1 MCALVAMKPGDTDED
16 YFAAYTPDQI
26 DFVEEYSDEI
36 SQYAERWK
44 CRECGAVNG
53 RSKSRW
59 EGKRCKGHGR
69 VGADV

>member
-1 MCALVAMKPGDTDED
+1 MKPGDTDED

-59 EGKRCKGHGR
+59 EGKRCKGRRGFRYMGR
-69 VGADV
+69 FRAP